1 LVLDKIEGG
10 DSKRKVVRIRFGH
23 PTGEMALV
31 RAPMGGGHGGSPD
44 RKARG
49 RGGGEGGGCWGAKGG
64 MGRGCYWRRGQPCSA
79 ALSLSVR
86 VRTVQREEEERE
98 KERRKGREK
107 KKGKGGKF
115 SNLEIFGKENKR

>member
-31 RAPMGGGHGGSPD
+31 RAPMGGGHGGSPE

-79 ALSLSVR
+79 ALSLSVH
-86 VRTVQREEEERE
+86 VRTVQHEEEEMKRE
-98 KERRKGREK
+98 KRKEEREG
-107 KKGKGGKF
+107 KKGENF
-115 SNLEIFGKENKR
+115 PNMEISRKKNIR